1 MPANYE
7 ILSKG
12 QVLIVNYSGIVTA
25 RDTLELLDL
34 LEADPAFRPGF
45 KELSD
50 LSAIE
55 QIQVNA
61 DDIPQLVKL
70 TSGIYARNTPPSR
83 IAFVLP
89 KSPDRAKVER
99 YATLLAQTVA
109 ASDIRTFDTRREAL
123 LFLNAPT
130 IGSGK
135 DTSIVRQN
143 CR

>member
-1 MPANYE
+1 LPANYE

-50 LSAIE
+50 FANVSD
-55 QIQVNA
+55 IQVNA
-61 DDIPQLVKL
+61 DEIPQLVKL

-89 KSPDRAKVER
+89 QNPDRAKVER
-99 YATLLAQTVA
+99 YATLLTQTVA
-109 ASDIRTFDTRREAL
+109 GSDIRTFDTRREAL
-123 LFLNAPT
+123 LFLNAP
-130 IGSGK
+130 ILGSGQ
-135 DTSIVRQN
+135 DTTIVRQN